1 MSYRHRLQ
9 VAGKPL
15 IVAALGAR
23 GTGKSLWIRQQIARA
38 RPPRL
43 VVWDLMQEHEGEA
56 TDKLGELVRAM
67 QARTWRLAF
76 RPSRDDA
83 RRAAQF
89 EVFCRAALQAGRCTV
104 VVEELAFVT
113 TAHKAPAA
121 WRECCL
127 LGRHQAHQLTI
138 YGTSQRPAQVD
149 KEFFGN
155 VDLVHVGRL
164 ANRPDAQKAAELL
177 AVRPEEVQQLP
188 DLAWIERGLSDIEP
202 RRGVVSVPKV
212 KAPTAPS
219 SERPPKA
226 RNSTAH

>member
-1 MSYRHRLQ
+1 VPS
-9 VAGKPL
+9 KPL

-23 GTGKSLWIRQQIARA
+23 GTGKSLWLREQLARS

-43 VVWDLMQEHEGEA
+43 VVWDLMQEHEGQA
-56 TDKLGELVRAM
+56 FDKLGDLVRAM
-67 QARTWRLAF
+67 QGKSWRLAF
-76 RPSRDDA
+76 HPSRDDA

-89 EVFCRAALQAGRCTV
+89 ELFCAAVLHAGRCTV

-113 TAHKAPAA
+113 TAHKAPKS

-127 LGRHQAHQLTI
+127 LGRHEKHRLTI

-155 VDLVHVGRL
+155 LDLVHVGRL

-188 DLAWIERGLSDIEP
+188 DLAWIERRVSDVAA
-202 RRGVVSVPKV
+202 RRGEISLPGAKAVS
-212 KAPTAPS
+212 APALKRVS
-219 SERPPKA
+219 KA
-226 RNSTAH
+226 RNSTAGE